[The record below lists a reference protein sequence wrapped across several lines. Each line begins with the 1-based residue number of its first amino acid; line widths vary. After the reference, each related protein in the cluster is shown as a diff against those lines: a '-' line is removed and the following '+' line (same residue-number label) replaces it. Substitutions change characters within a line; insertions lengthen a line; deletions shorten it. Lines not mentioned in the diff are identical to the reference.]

1 MSPWHDM
8 WTVKHYQ
15 LAGQSVLPYDD
26 LESRAAYHMIGTG
39 EVMPASWYRQ
49 IDRPEEIINVAGVQ
63 HQMLT

>member
-1 MSPWHDM
+1 M

-26 LESRAAYHMIGTG
+26 LESRAAYHMVGT
-39 EVMPASWYRQ
+39 ASWYRQ